1 MLHFWPGKPGPAEM
15 LSGSPRWFER
25 SKQLVQR
32 PRAAR
37 SIFGERLF
45 GELSERVRRTL
56 EQFVPMSFGLE
67 LVEDGRSQR
76 VLLRLWKF
84 GGGLERLLESLGHI
98 CPLYVGQSVM

>member
-1 MLHFWPGKPGPAEM
+1 MPPSAGAHALVGRAEWIAFLKRRRDARGPGETTDMPSGPAAECALVTAEM

-45 GELSERVRRTL
+45 GELGERVRRAF
-56 EQFVPMSFGLE
+56 EQFVPT
-67 LVEDGRSQR
+67 
-76 VLLRLWKF
+76 
-84 GGGLERLLESLGHI
+84 SLGR
-98 CPLYVGQSVM
+98 

>member
-56 EQFVPMSFGLE
+56 EQFVPTSFGLE
-67 LVEDGRSQR
+67 LVEDGRCQG
-76 VLLRLWKF
+76 VLLRF
-84 GGGLERLLESLGHI
+84 GKLGSGFERLLQSLGHI
-98 CPLYVGQSVM
+98 YPLYLGRSVI